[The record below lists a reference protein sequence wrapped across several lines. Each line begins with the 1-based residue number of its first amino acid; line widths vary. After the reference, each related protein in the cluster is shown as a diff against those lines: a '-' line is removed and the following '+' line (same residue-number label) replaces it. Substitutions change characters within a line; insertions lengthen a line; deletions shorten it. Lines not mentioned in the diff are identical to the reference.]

1 MCPLCYLPCGNRL
14 IFRLSLVVQGGGKQE
29 ASLAKDI
36 LEIMNEWRLVIG
48 NKYLVV
54 LSITLPYLQARVKS
68 FSNLNYKLK
77 KRLIG
82 NTL

>member
-1 MCPLCYLPCGNRL
+1 MFAIICVVILTLV
-14 IFRLSLVVQGGGKQE
+14 SLVVQGGGKQE